1 MHTEETLCYG
11 YGTVCTKFKKP
22 HKTDERDEN
31 TPKCKWHEC
40 KLEAC
45 PQWPECNPWRDETL
59 AFNILCV
66 RCSGTGRDVL
76 GPGEDPVTCPDCQGQ
91 MHGVQSKIIYYQSHN
106 GRKYVTSARGVIN
119 RGMIHF
125 GTNRKTFTNCE
136 STKGRVHTSVT
147 AKRTQTAVATV
158 TVGEDYNGQDFQE
171 MKIGV
176 QGKTPEAGRATM
188 ICWYNSDGTTEGGK
202 IRGWKGFSGAH
213 DEPSPHGELKAGDKV
228 TVVLV
233 DEQIVFLYNGERVGR
248 AWRLPFGRAYSE
260 IELFVSLRDAT
271 VTLQTGEDQTQ
282 ILQYVISTLPNRS

>member
-1 MHTEETLCYG
+1 MG
-11 YGTVCTKFKKP
+11 
-22 HKTDERDEN
+22 
-31 TPKCKWHEC
+31 
-40 KLEAC
+40 
-45 PQWPECNPWRDETL
+45 
-59 AFNILCV
+59 
-66 RCSGTGRDVL
+66 
-76 GPGEDPVTCPDCQGQ
+76 
-91 MHGVQSKIIYYQSHN
+91 
-106 GRKYVTSARGVIN
+106 
-119 RGMIHF
+119 IHF
-125 GTNRKTFTNCE
+125 GDNGKTFTNCE

-202 IRGWKGFSGAH
+202 MRDG
-213 DEPSPHGELKAGDKV
+213 PHGELKAGDKV

-282 ILQYVISTLPNRS
+282 ILQKVISTLPNRS